1 MKLENIA
8 TEAFKKWKI
17 DIAVEVWEK
26 WEVLWFNYDVDA
38 YTDST
43 NAYII
48 RTLDPEKL
56 FTLGRNED
64 IYQKDITV
72 VMETLQKDIIMCL
85 STNSMNDN
93 FIPHWNILIN
103 ESHIE
108 IIVLLKD
115 ASISEYSW
123 ESHTQKWNNIWVQ
136 NLYNTHNENEIVGYR
151 IYINNSNEL
160 YYMIQKWGYSIFDI
174 DDISKI
180 KNIVGSS
187 ETEIEK
193 VLTSQIKKAA

>member
-1 MKLENIA
+1 M
-8 TEAFKKWKI
+8 
-17 DIAVEVWEK
+17 
-26 WEVLWFNYDVDA
+26 LWFNYDVDA

-48 RTLDPEKL
+48 RTLDPKKL